1 MTERDPLLARLA
13 ALPSLS
19 PPAELSQKLT
29 RAGHARL
36 VPAKVHPAFSVAVA
50 ACVLT
55 YLGWALHF
63 TSQLY

>member
-1 MTERDPLLARLA
+1 MTEPDPLLARLA
-13 ALPSLS
+13 ALPSLA
-19 PPAELSQKLT
+19 PPAELSQRIT

-36 VPAKVHPAFSVAVA
+36 VPAGVHPALGLAVA